1 MNIEELLRTGNVTL
15 AISASDLKEF
25 GLALI
30 AEAAAIQQGQ
40 NKVEETMLTA
50 DEVCKALSISGNS
63 LWRWR
68 RSGVLQ
74 GVKLGRK
81 VLYRKSDVDLLFKG
95 RA

>member
-50 DEVCKALSISGNS
+50 DEVCKALSISSNS
-63 LWRWR
+63 LWRWN
-68 RSGVLQ
+68 RSGYLK
-74 GVKLGRK
+74 GSKIGRK
-81 VLYRKSDVDLLFKG
+81 VLYRKSDVDLLLKG